1 MPRGRTRA
9 SSSDSSVDGDGDPE
23 HESGAED
30 SGDSSTRGRVR
41 DSTDGSECEDNDGV
55 GSELAMYYGKLDR
68 VDDKE
73 VTLKLN
79 KETLNLFFSKILGKG
94 ELDREG
100 RELLRD
106 KYYMSPEQ
114 YKKLAPPDLQ
124 NTKLHLVKFLDLSG
138 LSGMLAGLHMKTRD
152 VTKVLLYMFENMIGL
167 SKEFETY
174 EGTDILNDDGVVAEE
189 FSVNDISYYGV
200 KESVVDEKKSPVFD
214 EEN

>member
-9 SSSDSSVDGDGDPE
+9 SSSDSSVDGDGDPD
-23 HESGAED
+23 HGSGAED

-68 VDDKE
+68 LDDKE
-73 VTLKLN
+73 VALKLN

-114 YKKLAPPDLQ
+114 
-124 NTKLHLVKFLDLSG
+124 
-138 LSGMLAGLHMKTRD
+138 
-152 VTKVLLYMFENMIGL
+152 
-167 SKEFETY
+167 
-174 EGTDILNDDGVVAEE
+174 
-189 FSVNDISYYGV
+189 
-200 KESVVDEKKSPVFD
+200 
-214 EEN
+214 